1 MENYFITTICYVI
14 YSSWHE
20 RCIYKRNNRK
30 ETPQRRSETMKAL
43 SRTWERLFAAIT
55 FAEAGEFETA
65 RSIMREREQD
75 QKRDTQIAWKSTRLS
90 APGATRR

>member
-1 MENYFITTICYVI
+1 
-14 YSSWHE
+14 
-20 RCIYKRNNRK
+20 
-30 ETPQRRSETMKAL
+30 MKAI
-43 SRTWERLFAAIT
+43 SKTWERLFAAIT

-75 QKRDTQIAWKSTRLS
+75 QKRDTQIARKSMRFS

>member
-1 MENYFITTICYVI
+1 
-14 YSSWHE
+14 
-20 RCIYKRNNRK
+20 
-30 ETPQRRSETMKAL
+30 MKAL

-65 RSIMREREQD
+65 RGIMRVSERE
-75 QKRDTQIAWKSTRLS
+75 QKRDTQIARKSMRLS